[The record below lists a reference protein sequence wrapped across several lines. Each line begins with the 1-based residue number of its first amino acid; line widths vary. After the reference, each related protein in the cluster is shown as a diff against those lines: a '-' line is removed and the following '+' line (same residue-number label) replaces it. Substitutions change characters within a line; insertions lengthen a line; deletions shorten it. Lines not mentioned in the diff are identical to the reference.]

1 MKRPA
6 ELDDD
11 AKNDQELLYELINKK
26 KKFSLKKPKVILT
39 NSDSVE
45 QSDEKEKETEENS
58 RNPIFFVQDLQRV
71 ILFSLLGDQFRFYP
85 RWCRILRPK
94 LFKSINLVT
103 INNFSDLDFQL
114 HKRSLRKFLKIFAKD
129 EKSTSSIDFV
139 SASANYS
146 NFFNEFLPVPITRS
160 QWLKIRDG

>member
-6 ELDDD
+6 EPDTET
-11 AKNDQELLYELINKK
+11 KTDQELLYELINKK

-39 NSDSVE
+39 NDSE
-45 QSDEKEKETEENS
+45 QRNEQETEENS

-103 INNFSDLDFQL
+103 VNNLSDLDFQL
-114 HKRSLRKFLKIFAKD
+114 HKSSFRKFLKIFEKD
-129 EKSTSSIDFV
+129 ENSTSSIDFV